1 MTDTLIG
8 GLTLRGRLRGFLL
21 RLAREKPLGT
31 FCGAIILL
39 LILVSIFAPVITP
52 YTYTEMHLS
61 DRLQGSSMTYWL
73 GTDHIGR
80 DFLSRLMFGARI
92 SLFAGLSAT
101 MLSVIVSLIVGG
113 ISGFIG
119 GKLDLLLQ
127 RIVDAWMAFPGL
139 LLLLTI
145 MSIVG
150 LGLLQIIV
158 VLGVS
163 GGIGGSRITRGAVIG
178 IKENDYFLAAQALG
192 SRADSTIRRH
202 VLPNIMPILIIGF
215 SISIGGV
222 ILAISALSFLGFG
235 LPPGSPDWGSML
247 SREGR
252 KYMEQAPHLALWPGV
267 ALTIVIYCLNMF
279 GDAMRDLLDPR
290 LRGGER

>member
-1 MTDTLIG
+1 MISGVTDTLIG

-101 MLSVIVSLIVGG
+101 TLGVMVSLIVGG
-113 ISGFIG
+113 VSGFVG
-119 GKLDLLLQ
+119 GKIDLVLQ
-127 RIVDAWMAFPGL
+127 RVVDAWMAFPGL

-163 GGIGGSRITRGAVIG
+163 GGIGGSRITQG
-178 IKENDYFLAAQALG
+178 
-192 SRADSTIRRH
+192 RRH
-202 VLPNIMPILIIGF
+202 
-215 SISIGGV
+215 
-222 ILAISALSFLGFG
+222 
-235 LPPGSPDWGSML
+235 
-247 SREGR
+247 RYQGR
-252 KYMEQAPHLALWPGV
+252 
-267 ALTIVIYCLNMF
+267 TTTS
-279 GDAMRDLLDPR
+279 
-290 LRGGER
+290 